1 VSAEP
6 AASTRA
12 ILLDIEG
19 TTTPIAFVFDVL
31 FPYAR
36 THLREHLLRHA
47 ADPALARIV
56 DRLKAEHAADHTA
69 GQPVPRWTDASAD
82 AQRESAAVY
91 VEWLMD
97 RDRKSTPLKELQGWI
112 WEEGYR
118 RRELA
123 SEVFSDVVTALER
136 WTARGLRVAI
146 FSSGSVRAQ
155 RLLFEHAPAGDLG
168 RFLSGYFDTT
178 IGAKVDP
185 LSYRRIAEEMN
196 LPPSAVL
203 FVSDVTREL
212 DAAREAGMQTR
223 LSIRPRNP
231 PGPSGHGHVSVTS
244 FDELC
249 R

>member
-6 AASTRA
+6 AGSVRA

-19 TTTPIAFVFDVL
+19 TTTPISFVFDVL

-36 THLREHLLRHA
+36 THLREHLRRHA

-56 DRLKAEHAADHTA
+56 DRLKAEHAADRSA
-69 GQPVPRWTDASAD
+69 GQTAPTWTDAPAD

-118 RRELA
+118 RGELA
-123 SEVFSDVVTALER
+123 SEVFGDVVTALAR

-185 LSYRRIAEEMN
+185 LSYRRIAGEMN
-196 LPPSAVL
+196 LPASAVL

-223 LSIRPRNP
+223 LAVRPGNP
-231 PGPSGHGHVSVTS
+231 PATAGHGHVPIEN
-244 FDELC
+244 FDEL
-249 R
+249 